1 MIQSPKT
8 MAEFDVELAALNIRG
23 EWKFNDVF
31 AAMKD
36 GPVPASRPEIWA
48 WKDIHPK
55 LLEACDV
62 MPESKI
68 ARRNFTFCHPGLSR
82 PGTTSTIAAGIQ
94 IVKPGEVAWTH
105 RHTIGALRFGIAGD
119 DELYTVVNGK
129 RLPMKPN
136 DLVLTPSW
144 AWHDHHNDSRA
155 NGIWLDVLD
164 VPLMFA
170 LNTAFFESYETE
182 LQKILPESTPGPLL
196 RYAWEDVRAQ
206 IDAHKDAPGDPC
218 NDLVFPYRN
227 AAGGPTLP
235 TLDCSVMALR
245 PGFAG
250 SDHRRTAS
258 TVYYVIKG
266 SGTTVSG
273 DSTIAWTERDVFSL
287 PEWTFHRHRNASS
300 TGEALL
306 FAVTDEPLLASL
318 GLARNEVG
326 K

>member
-1 MIQSPKT
+1 MIHSPKT

-23 EWKFNDVF
+23 EWKFNEVF

-36 GPVPASRPEIWA
+36 GPVSASRPEIWA

-62 MPESKI
+62 MPESQI
-68 ARRNFTFCHPGLSR
+68 ARRNFTFCHPGLPR

-119 DELYTVVNGK
+119 DELYTVVNGT
-129 RLPMKPN
+129 RLAMKPN

-144 AWHDHHNDSRA
+144 AWHDHHNDSSA

-182 LQKILPESTPGPLL
+182 LQAILPESAPGPLL
-196 RYAWEDVRAQ
+196 RYGWEDVRAQ
-206 IDAHKDAPGDPC
+206 IDASQNAPGDPC
-218 NDLVFPYRN
+218 DDLVFPYRS

-250 SDHRRTAS
+250 LEHRRTAS

-273 DSTIAWTERDVFSL
+273 DSTVAWTERDVFSM
-287 PEWTFHRHRNASS
+287 PEWTLHRHRNASS

-318 GLARNEVG
+318 GLARSEVRT
-326 K
+326 